1 MTMTGIAFF
10 FLLAGLMVMPR
21 TPIAVSPEDE
31 EVPELSAAV
40 DASLLPP
47 G

>member
-1 MTMTGIAFF
+1 
-10 FLLAGLMVMPR
+10 MPR
-21 TPIAVSPEDE
+21 TPITRSSDDSDDALDE
-31 EVPELSAAV
+31 VGPV

>member
-1 MTMTGIAFF
+1 MPYLT
-10 FLLAGLMVMPR
+10 LAIIGLMVMPR
-21 TPIAVSPEDE
+21 TPISSDTEEDE
-31 EVPELSAAV
+31 DATESEGV

>member
-1 MTMTGIAFF
+1 MWLISFQ
-10 FLLAGLMVMPR
+10 GLMAMPR
-21 TPIAVSPEDE
+21 TPITQPAE
-31 EVPELSAAV
+31 EELATEEAAAI

>member
-1 MTMTGIAFF
+1 
-10 FLLAGLMVMPR
+10 MVMPR
-21 TPIAVSPEDE
+21 TPIRSDDDANDSNEDAG
-31 EVPELSAAV
+31 VV

>member
-1 MTMTGIAFF
+1 
-10 FLLAGLMVMPR
+10 MPR
-21 TPIAVSPEDE
+21 TPITG
-31 EVPELSAAV
+31 LSQDDAADRGNAAV

>member
-1 MTMTGIAFF
+1 MA
-10 FLLAGLMVMPR
+10 MPR
-21 TPIAVSPEDE
+21 TPITPAGEEDE
-31 EVPELSAAV
+31 SPSGVGSAV

>member
-1 MTMTGIAFF
+1 MFANELFPS
-10 FLLAGLMVMPR
+10 GLMAKPR
-21 TPIAVSPEDE
+21 TPIASSMEEEQTED
-31 EVPELSAAV
+31 AQAV

>member
-1 MTMTGIAFF
+1 
-10 FLLAGLMVMPR
+10 MPR
-21 TPIAVSPEDE
+21 TPITRSSDDADDAADE
-31 EVPELSAAV
+31 VGPV

>member
-1 MTMTGIAFF
+1 
-10 FLLAGLMVMPR
+10 MPR
-21 TPIAVSPEDE
+21 TPITRSLEDDE
-31 EVPELSAAV
+31 ATEASGPV

>member
-1 MTMTGIAFF
+1 MLSALFV
-10 FLLAGLMVMPR
+10 GLMVMPR
-21 TPIAVSPEDE
+21 TPIKQTDADE
-31 EVPELSAAV
+31 AEEQGGAV

>member
-1 MTMTGIAFF
+1 
-10 FLLAGLMVMPR
+10 MPR
-21 TPIAVSPEDE
+21 TPIHRATEREDVAE
-31 EVPELSAAV
+31 ESVAV